1 MLRCLVAL
9 SVGSLLLPAQDL
21 FQFTTRNFSDYAATL
36 LGNGYLL
43 GATSWNG
50 AAAATSALAGV
61 YDNLQAGSYPYQ
73 ALIPAWNEV
82 DYFNGCTWLNQA
94 RPGDLRL
101 AGYVQTL
108 DARRGLLSTR
118 YDWIDCNRTTHIEV
132 TAFPARHE
140 RQLSAVRFSVTPDY
154 GVTAGP
160 VTISFPVGGPAEAG
174 YVWEGAKL
182 PGPVPITRVEPDPD
196 GRGFIALSET
206 RDHKV
211 QVAQA
216 LRIHPDPNLRPY
228 EVLAGVSLEDPQHP
242 SVNLKFI
249 AVQGQTYTFVK
260 FVATVSSL
268 DTNRIVEKAR
278 ALALDA
284 ERSGYASLIAAHE
297 KAWDELWTAD
307 IRIQGDVEAQR
318 AIHAAMFY
326 LFSSVRSDTDTSIPA
341 VAVPSRAYLG
351 RVWWDADTFV
361 FPSLLV
367 LNPGMAR
374 SLVSYRCARLAQAQQ
389 NAKMRGYR
397 GALFPMQSAATGS
410 EAAPEWSNEIHV
422 TGDVAMAQWRYFL
435 GTGDAA
441 WLRECGYP
449 VLRDVADFWASR
461 ATYVDRTG
469 QYEIRDVTGPNEA
482 VTHVDDN
489 AYTNALARRVL
500 ETASEAASRV
510 GVSANPEW
518 ARIAPKIALSFDP
531 QKKRHLEH
539 AGDFEG
545 KYAHTVPMMSYP
557 LDMGFPDE
565 VKRNDLDLA
574 LRNFGKPGYEVGMLG
589 NFYSVVASELGDGD
603 LAYRL
608 FLDAMRSYAK
618 PPFYAMSETPS
629 NNRFVFLTA
638 EGAFLQQVIFGFTGL
653 RFSGDGLS
661 PRFRPVLPRAWQS
674 LELRG
679 INLNGKRHTVRIQ
692 QGGKLVIQ

>member
-9 SVGSLLLPAQDL
+9 FVASVLLSAEDI
-21 FQFTTRNFSDYAATL
+21 FEFTTRNYSDYGPTL
-36 LGNGYLL
+36 SGNGYLL

-50 AAAATSALAGV
+50 AAAATSALTGV
-61 YDNLQAGSYPYQ
+61 YDHLLSGSYPYQ

-82 DYFNGCTWLNQA
+82 DYFDGCKWLNQV
-94 RPGDLRL
+94 RPADLSLRR
-101 AGYVQTL
+101 YVQTL
-108 DARRGLLSTR
+108 DTRRGVLSTS
-118 YDWIDCNRTTHIEV
+118 YDWIDCNHTTRIEV
-132 TAFPARHE
+132 AAFPARHA
-140 RQLSAVRFSVTPDY
+140 RHLGAVRFSATPDY

-160 VTISFPVGGPAEAG
+160 VTFSFPVGGPADAG
-174 YVWEGAKL
+174 YIWEGAKL
-182 PGPVPITRVEPDPD
+182 PGPIPITKVEPDTD
-196 GRGFIALSET
+196 GRGFIAISET

-216 LRIHPDPNLRPY
+216 VRILPDPNLRPH
-228 EVLAGVSLEDPQHP
+228 EVLAGVSLEDLQHP

-249 AVQGQTYTFVK
+249 AVQGQTLTFVK
-260 FVATVSSL
+260 LVATVSSL
-268 DTNRIVEKAR
+268 DTTGFVEKAR

-284 ERSGYASLIAAHE
+284 ERSGYAALSAAHE
-297 KAWDELWTAD
+297 RAWDELWTAD

-318 AIHAAMFY
+318 AVHAAMFY
-326 LFSSVRSDTDTSIPA
+326 LFSSARSGAATSVPA

-361 FPSLLV
+361 LPSLLV

-374 SLVSYRCARLAQAQQ
+374 SLVSYRCARLAQAER
-389 NAKMRGYR
+389 NAQTRGYR
-397 GALFPMQSAATGS
+397 GALFPMESADTGT
-410 EAAPEWSNEIHV
+410 EAAPEWSSEIHV

-435 GTGDAA
+435 GTGDTV

-449 VLRDVADFWASR
+449 VLRAVADFWASR
-461 ATYVDRTG
+461 VTYVDRTG

-482 VTHVDDN
+482 VTHVDND
-489 AYTNALARRVL
+489 AYTNAIARRVL
-500 ETASEAASRV
+500 ETAAEAAGRA
-510 GVSANPEW
+510 GMSANPEW
-518 ARIAPKIALSFDP
+518 ARIALKIVLPFDP
-531 QKKRHLEH
+531 KNQRHLEH

-545 KYAHTVPMMSYP
+545 KYAHTVPMLSYP

-565 VKRNDLDLA
+565 IKRNDLNVA

-589 NFYSVVASELGDGD
+589 NFYSIVASELGDGK
-603 LAYRL
+603 LAYQL
-608 FLDAMRSYAK
+608 FLDTMRSYAK

-653 RFSGDGLS
+653 RFSNDGLR
-661 PRFRPVLPRAWQS
+661 PRFRPVLPRPWQS
-674 LELRG
+674 LELYG
-679 INLNGKRHTVRIQ
+679 INLNGKKHTIRIQ
-692 QGGKLVIQ
+692 QGGKLVIH